1 MHVVVAMAVMVL
13 VLVLEVNV
21 PLVVAGSYIPTV
33 RYSKEVQVQ
42 VASHRYHMVPTCL
55 IFACIVEEKKALS
68 CYLPYLGTLPCH
80 EESISHAQHPK
91 LNQ

>member
-1 MHVVVAMAVMVL
+1 MHVVAMAVMVL
-13 VLVLEVNV
+13 VLVLRGNV

-68 CYLPYLGTLPCH
+68 CYLHT
-80 EESISHAQHPK
+80 
-91 LNQ
+91 